1 MKQPN
6 PGSRSGSSA
15 AAKRLAEEK
24 ANKKMGRMDMRS
36 STGMGMTAGAQS
48 LREMSKDSADY
59 YARLGGF
66 KRSRRQNTQVTSRNY
81 EPNNP
86 MSQSVEKGKG
96 ASFRR
101 DVKWETAPME
111 EYGGVINPKVKGM
124 RNISDEYGTGFE
136 PEPKQ
141 KYKRR
146 IGNN

>member
-1 MKQPN
+1 
-6 PGSRSGSSA
+6 
-15 AAKRLAEEK
+15 
-24 ANKKMGRMDMRS
+24 
-36 STGMGMTAGAQS
+36 
-48 LREMSKDSADY
+48 
-59 YARLGGF
+59 
-66 KRSRRQNTQVTSRNY
+66 
-81 EPNNP
+81 